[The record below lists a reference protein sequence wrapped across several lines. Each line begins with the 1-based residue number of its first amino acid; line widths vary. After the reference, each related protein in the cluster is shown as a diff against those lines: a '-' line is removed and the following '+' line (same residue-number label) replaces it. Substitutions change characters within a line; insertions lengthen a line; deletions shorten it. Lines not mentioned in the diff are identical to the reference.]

1 MPIFSPL
8 LRMMMTRQ
16 LRSLA
21 AADLC
26 LVIFFEG
33 AAGKIMAAEREGE
46 SGCSIAS
53 RTQKLHCG
61 RGLHANAGGP
71 FYLRVEEHGYI
82 G

>member
-1 MPIFSPL
+1 
-8 LRMMMTRQ
+8 MMMTRQ

-46 SGCSIAS
+46 STAA
-53 RTQKLHCG
+53 L
-61 RGLHANAGGP
+61 LP
-71 FYLRVEEHGYI
+71 FLLPN
-82 G
+82 